1 MLTEIRETGWFSGKV
16 CTAVFF
22 TDNIDLYENIV
33 SHEISL
39 LNGNIWS
46 KKKIK
51 KYQHSLLTSAN
62 VSAIVHIE
70 QRKRKQ
76 KEERVEKVT
85 TGSCF

>member
-51 KYQHSLLTSAN
+51 NISTPY
-62 VSAIVHIE
+62 
-70 QRKRKQ
+70 
-76 KEERVEKVT
+76 
-85 TGSCF
+85 

>member
-1 MLTEIRETGWFSGKV
+1 MLTEIRETDWFSGKV

-51 KYQHSLLTSAN
+51 KILALP
-62 VSAIVHIE
+62 IDE
-70 QRKRKQ
+70 
-76 KEERVEKVT
+76 
-85 TGSCF
+85 C

>member
-33 SHEISL
+33 SYEISL

-51 KYQHSLLTSAN
+51 KY
-62 VSAIVHIE
+62 
-70 QRKRKQ
+70 
-76 KEERVEKVT
+76 
-85 TGSCF
+85 